1 MFYFDPIFF
10 LFALPP
16 LILGMWAQ
24 ARVRGAFNKYS
35 GVRTATG
42 VTGAQAA
49 RKLLDDAGLRSV
61 AVERVNGFLSD
72 HYDPR
77 GKVLRLSSD
86 VYDGPTIAAVG
97 VAAHETG
104 HAPSGSRFPARRCGC
119 AVRWCR
125 PCSSAVGW
133 ARSSSWSASSCPA
146 PSGNSIA
153 WIGLLIFGLT
163 ALFAVVT
170 LPVEFST
177 TKRAKQLL
185 VSKGILAPRDAGRQ
199 PGAGTAALTYVAAAL
214 QAIMQVLYCASILL
228 RRRGLGATSF
238 VQCGLKRAWLVWQL
252 QEVERTMDNFQNA
265 SGFVRFG
272 RVGTGGLRLVAP
284 CAGPCAD
291 SLCPGH
297 TDVAGVACLLGGNDA
312 AVCGHLFDAVGL
324 VLLSCEPAP

>member
-49 RKLLDDAGLRSV
+49 RKLLDGAGLRSV

-104 HAPSGSRFPARRCGC
+104 HAIQDRDSYAALRLRSALVPTVQFGSWLGPLIFMVGLFM
-119 AVRWCR
+119 
-125 PCSSAVGW
+125 SSTF
-133 ARSSSWSASSCPA
+133 
-146 PSGNSIA
+146 GNSVA

-170 LPVEFST
+170 LPVEFNA

-185 VSKGILAPRDAGRQ
+185 VSEGILAPQEMQGVNRVLDA
-199 PGAGTAALTYVAAAL
+199 AALTYVAAAL
-214 QAIMQVLYCASILL
+214 QAIMQVLYYASILL
-228 RRRGLGATSF
+228 RRR
-238 VQCGLKRAWLVWQL
+238 
-252 QEVERTMDNFQNA
+252 D
-265 SGFVRFG
+265 
-272 RVGTGGLRLVAP
+272 
-284 CAGPCAD
+284 
-291 SLCPGH
+291 
-297 TDVAGVACLLGGNDA
+297 
-312 AVCGHLFDAVGL
+312 
-324 VLLSCEPAP
+324 

>member
-104 HAPSGSRFPARRCGC
+104 HAIQDRDSYAALRLRSALVPTVQFGSWLGPIIFMVGLFM
-119 AVRWCR
+119 
-125 PCSSAVGW
+125 SSTF
-133 ARSSSWSASSCPA
+133 
-146 PSGNSIA
+146 GNSVA

-170 LPVEFST
+170 LPVEFNA

-185 VSKGILAPRDAGRQ
+185 VSEGILAPQEMQGVNRVLDA
-199 PGAGTAALTYVAAAL
+199 AALTYVAAAL
-214 QAIMQVLYCASILL
+214 QAIMQVLYYASILL
-228 RRRGLGATSF
+228 RRR
-238 VQCGLKRAWLVWQL
+238 
-252 QEVERTMDNFQNA
+252 D
-265 SGFVRFG
+265 
-272 RVGTGGLRLVAP
+272 
-284 CAGPCAD
+284 
-291 SLCPGH
+291 
-297 TDVAGVACLLGGNDA
+297 
-312 AVCGHLFDAVGL
+312 
-324 VLLSCEPAP
+324 